1 MRDLFATSVLVALA
15 AAGSAEAAVVDF
27 VSASNDGTTLV
38 ATDLTATAAAGTV
51 LVVGDF
57 IDNALCPQ
65 GDFGCNGAFTLTFD
79 ADAINV
85 AFQYG
90 WGDAGDS
97 ALLSIFD
104 ALGSFMGSV
113 ALALEDD
120 IDVVDL
126 SGFGPLR
133 TIVFDNTAAT
143 GAGYAYGEMTYTLV
157 DAVVPLPATL
167 PMLLAGA
174 GALVLAGR
182 RRRG

>member
-1 MRDLFATSVLVALA
+1 
-15 AAGSAEAAVVDF
+15 
-27 VSASNDGTTLV
+27 
-38 ATDLTATAAAGTV
+38 
-51 LVVGDF
+51 
-57 IDNALCPQ
+57 
-65 GDFGCNGAFTLTFD
+65 
-79 ADAINV
+79 
-85 AFQYG
+85 
-90 WGDAGDS
+90 
-97 ALLSIFD
+97 
-104 ALGSFMGSV
+104 
-113 ALALEDD
+113 
-120 IDVVDL
+120 VVDL